1 VEPALASRYRDVRA
15 ATERL
20 CEPLSAEDCAIQ
32 SMPDASPAKW
42 HLAHTSWFFETFVLE
57 DAIRGYRPFHADFR
71 FLFNSY
77 YNSVGEQYPRPERGM
92 ISRPSLEEVLAY
104 RAHVDERM
112 LDLLARSPGARLA
125 SVVEVGLQHEQQH
138 QELILTDV
146 KHLLSRNPLHPVY
159 RDAPAL
165 ARAAAPP
172 LRWLAYSE
180 GVREIGHDGVG
191 FSFDNERPG
200 HRALVGAFE
209 LASRPVTNGEF
220 LEFVRDGGY
229 EQPEHWLSD
238 GWAKVRGD
246 GWRAPLYWEE
256 RDGEWLQ
263 MTLSG
268 LREVRAEEPVV
279 HVSYYEADAFASW
292 AGARLPSEEEWETA
306 AGPLP
311 IEGNFAESGLL
322 HPAALRTS
330 NGGGP
335 SQMFGDVW
343 EWTRSAY
350 APYPG
355 YRQPPGAFGEYNA
368 KFMCNQLVLRGGS
381 CATPISHIRP
391 TYRNFFFADSRWQFS
406 GIRLARDAG

>member
-292 AGARLPSEEEWETA
+292 AGARLPSEEEWEIA